1 MNPQWAAK
9 RRNSAFS
16 TRPPPAARCVEQ
28 QLLRNPAEA
37 IEGALQ
43 RFRQHRHGLPR
54 IEAQPQ
60 QPGVAQ
66 DDHQRMAPAPGK
78 RERPEINLALAACRR
93 LEPYRGLDRLAR
105 PHRVH
110 VMPHAFI
117 AARVAR
123 GADLI
128 EQTLRRELRE
138 RLKARVDDPL
148 VRVQLVRHWRTRHIP
163 SRTGRQI
170 PVQLARLDPIM
181 DRSTVHPEPPRQLRL
196 RDALLQVV
204 LQQHPDLPS
213 VHLHTFPALLA
224 KPTSRPGAPSST
236 SQKVSNFGL
245 AQMGD
250 LQLGLTP
257 DPGREPAGARA
268 AQSAQSSLL
277 HQARAGG
284 HGP

>member
-1 MNPQWAAK
+1 
-9 RRNSAFS
+9 
-16 TRPPPAARCVEQ
+16 
-28 QLLRNPAEA
+28 
-37 IEGALQ
+37 
-43 RFRQHRHGLPR
+43 
-54 IEAQPQ
+54 
-60 QPGVAQ
+60 
-66 DDHQRMAPAPGK
+66 
-78 RERPEINLALAACRR
+78 
-93 LEPYRGLDRLAR
+93 
-105 PHRVH
+105 
-110 VMPHAFI
+110 MPHAFI

-148 VRVQLVRHWRTRHIP
+148 VRVQLVRHWRTRRIP

-213 VHLHTFPALLA
+213 VHLHTFPDLLA

-250 LQLGLTP
+250 LQLGLTRQP
-257 DPGREPAGARA
+257 VDLLPFREVMRRDRTTGGARNRWCTGSLSSA
-268 AQSAQSSLL
+268 KGYLRRRRRSESRVSQPRGDVCLGRSSHIGRWVPGEALVPKYRSRSSSRAIRPFSILRFDHFGAQWILL
-277 HQARAGG
+277 LRIQ
-284 HGP
+284 

>member
-1 MNPQWAAK
+1 MGGEAKELRVQHQAA
-9 RRNSAFS
+9 AGG
-16 TRPPPAARCVEQ
+16 AIVGQHDGAHLVEQ

-123 GADLI
+123 GADLSN
-128 EQTLRRELRE
+128 RRFAESFGNASR
-138 RLKARVDDPL
+138 RASMIPL
-148 VRVQLVRHWRTRHIP
+148 
-163 SRTGRQI
+163 
-170 PVQLARLDPIM
+170 
-181 DRSTVHPEPPRQLRL
+181 
-196 RDALLQVV
+196 
-204 LQQHPDLPS
+204 
-213 VHLHTFPALLA
+213 
-224 KPTSRPGAPSST
+224 
-236 SQKVSNFGL
+236 
-245 AQMGD
+245 
-250 LQLGLTP
+250 
-257 DPGREPAGARA
+257 
-268 AQSAQSSLL
+268 
-277 HQARAGG
+277 
-284 HGP
+284 